1 MIATRREAGA
11 RQDFI
16 AGFAAAFFA
25 VFLGFS
31 GFLFGASPASARGA
45 PDSFADLAERLSP
58 AVVNISTSQ
67 VLDPG
72 AMAIPGVPED
82 SPLNEFFDEFLE
94 QQQDARPQRVQS
106 LGSGFLIDPKGIVVT
121 NNHVIDGADKI
132 EVTFTDGT
140 TLPATVKGVDPKTD
154 LAVLEIKTDK
164 ELPHV
169 DLGDSE
175 RLRVGDWVVAIG
187 NPFGLGGTVTAG
199 IVSALNRDIHAG
211 NYDDFIQ
218 TDAAINRG
226 NSGGPLFDMEGR
238 VIGVNSA
245 IISPSG
251 ASVGIGFAVPTSTV
265 RPVVEQILKYGEP
278 RRGWIGVRIQSVT
291 PEIAESLGLGV
302 ARGALV
308 AGVSPG
314 GPAAAAGI
322 ETGDIVLAFDGR
334 TISAMRDL
342 PRVVAEAAIGSTAGI
357 QLFRDGETLTRK
369 IEVAR
374 LADEE
379 EKVVPVVLEET
390 PQPKATVVLGL
401 SLSGLDE
408 DLRRR
413 FGVMGETKGVLVTDV
428 DPLSAAVEKGVRPG
442 DVIVEVAQHAV
453 ETPEDVERIVQSE
466 EKDGRRSILL
476 RISADGDI
484 RFIALRLGGE

>member
-1 MIATRREAGA
+1 
-11 RQDFI
+11 
-16 AGFAAAFFA
+16 
-25 VFLGFS
+25 
-31 GFLFGASPASARGA
+31 
-45 PDSFADLAERLSP
+45 
-58 AVVNISTSQ
+58 
-67 VLDPG
+67 
-72 AMAIPGVPED
+72 
-82 SPLNEFFDEFLE
+82 
-94 QQQDARPQRVQS
+94 
-106 LGSGFLIDPKGIVVT
+106 
-121 NNHVIDGADKI
+121 
-132 EVTFTDGT
+132 
-140 TLPATVKGVDPKTD
+140 
-154 LAVLEIKTDK
+154 
-164 ELPHV
+164 
-169 DLGDSE
+169 
-175 RLRVGDWVVAIG
+175 
-187 NPFGLGGTVTAG
+187 
-199 IVSALNRDIHAG
+199 
-211 NYDDFIQ
+211 
-218 TDAAINRG
+218 
-226 NSGGPLFDMEGR
+226 
-238 VIGVNSA
+238 
-245 IISPSG
+245 
-251 ASVGIGFAVPTSTV
+251 
-265 RPVVEQILKYGEP
+265 LKYGEP

-291 PEIAESLGLGV
+291 PEIAESLDLGV

-379 EKVVPVVLEET
+379 AKVVPVELEET

-401 SLSGLDE
+401 SLSELDE

-413 FGVMGETKGVLVTDV
+413 FGVTGETKGVLVTDI

-453 ETPEDVERIVQSE
+453 ETPDDVERIVQSE

>member
-1 MIATRREAGA
+1 
-11 RQDFI
+11 
-16 AGFAAAFFA
+16 
-25 VFLGFS
+25 
-31 GFLFGASPASARGA
+31 
-45 PDSFADLAERLSP
+45 
-58 AVVNISTSQ
+58 
-67 VLDPG
+67 
-72 AMAIPGVPED
+72 
-82 SPLNEFFDEFLE
+82 
-94 QQQDARPQRVQS
+94 
-106 LGSGFLIDPKGIVVT
+106 
-121 NNHVIDGADKI
+121 
-132 EVTFTDGT
+132 
-140 TLPATVKGVDPKTD
+140 
-154 LAVLEIKTDK
+154 
-164 ELPHV
+164 
-169 DLGDSE
+169 
-175 RLRVGDWVVAIG
+175 
-187 NPFGLGGTVTAG
+187 PFGLGGTVTAG

-390 PQPKATVVLGL
+390 PQPKTTVVLGL

-413 FGVMGETKGVLVTDV
+413 FGVTGETKGVLVTDV

>member
-1 MIATRREAGA
+1 MIATRREART

-16 AGFAAAFFA
+16 AGFAAALFA

-31 GFLFGASPASARGA
+31 SFLFGASPASARGA

-154 LAVLEIKTDK
+154 LAVLEIRTDK
-164 ELPHV
+164 ELPYV

-175 RLRVGDWVVAIG
+175 RIRVGDWVVAIG

-238 VIGVNSA
+238 VVGVNSA

-251 ASVGIGFAVPTSTV
+251 SSVGIGFAVPASTV
-265 RPVVEQILKYGEP
+265 RPVVEQILKYGEA

-291 PEIAESLGLGV
+291 PEIAESPGLGV

-322 ETGDIVLAFDGR
+322 E
-334 TISAMRDL
+334 
-342 PRVVAEAAIGSTAGI
+342 
-357 QLFRDGETLTRK
+357 
-369 IEVAR
+369 
-374 LADEE
+374 
-379 EKVVPVVLEET
+379 
-390 PQPKATVVLGL
+390 
-401 SLSGLDE
+401 
-408 DLRRR
+408 
-413 FGVMGETKGVLVTDV
+413 
-428 DPLSAAVEKGVRPG
+428 
-442 DVIVEVAQHAV
+442 
-453 ETPEDVERIVQSE
+453 
-466 EKDGRRSILL
+466 
-476 RISADGDI
+476 
-484 RFIALRLGGE
+484 

>member
-1 MIATRREAGA
+1 MALTGGEAKMRRYLLPALAGA
-11 RQDFI
+11 LLSVLFLV
-16 AGFAAAFFA
+16 FEAA
-25 VFLGFS
+25 
-31 GFLFGASPASARGA
+31 PAAARGA

-72 AMAIPGVPED
+72 DMAIPGVPED

-94 QQQDARPQRVQS
+94 QQQGARPQRVQS
-106 LGSGFLIDPKGIVVT
+106 LGSGFLVDPKGIVIT

-132 EVTFTDGT
+132 EVTFIDGT
-140 TLPATVKGVDPKTD
+140 TLPATVRGTDPKTD
-154 LAVLEIKTDK
+154 LAVLEIKSDK
-164 ELPHV
+164 ALPYV
-169 DLGDSE
+169 ELGDSNG
-175 RLRVGDWVVAIG
+175 LRVGDWVLAIG
-187 NPFGLGGTVTAG
+187 NPFGLGGSVTAG

-226 NSGGPLFDMEGR
+226 NSGGPLFDLDGR
-238 VIGVNSA
+238 VVGVNSA

-265 RPVVEQILKYGEP
+265 KPIVEQILKYGET

-308 AGVSPG
+308 AGISPD
-314 GPAAAAGI
+314 GPASAAGI
-322 ETGDIVLAFDGR
+322 EIGDIVLAFDGR

-342 PRVVAEAAIGSTAGI
+342 PRVVAEAVIGSTVDI

-374 LADEE
+374 LVDEE
-379 EKVVPVVLEET
+379 EEAAVAAPEKSPGD
-390 PQPKATVVLGL
+390 KATVVLGL
-401 SLSGLDE
+401 SLSALDA

-413 FGVMGETKGVLVTDV
+413 FAVQEGTTGVLVTDV
-428 DPLSAAVEKGVRPG
+428 DPLSAAAEKGIRPG
-442 DVIVEVAQHAV
+442 DVLVEVAQREV
-453 ETPEDVERIVQSE
+453 TTPQDVERIVLSE
-466 EKDGRRSILL
+466 EKSGRNSVLL
-476 RISADGDI
+476 RILAGGDT

>member
-1 MIATRREAGA
+1 MALTGGEAKARRY
-11 RQDFI
+11 FI
-16 AGFAAAFFA
+16 SAFAALLA
-25 VFLGFS
+25 VLIVAPGV
-31 GFLFGASPASARGA
+31 SPAVARGA

-72 AMAIPGVPED
+72 NMAIPGVPED
-82 SPLNEFFDEFLE
+82 SPLNDFFDEFME
-94 QQQDARPQRVQS
+94 QQQGQARPQRVQS

-121 NNHVIDGADKI
+121 NNHVIEGADKI
-132 EVTFTDGT
+132 EVTFIDGT
-140 TLPATVKGVDPKTD
+140 TLPATVKGADPKTD
-154 LAVLEIKTDK
+154 LAVLEIKSDK
-164 ELPHV
+164 TLPYV
-169 DLGDSE
+169 ELGDSDHI
-175 RLRVGDWVVAIG
+175 RVGDWVIAIG
-187 NPFGLGGTVTAG
+187 NPFGLGGSVTAG

-226 NSGGPLFDMEGR
+226 NSGGPLFDMDGR

-265 RPVVEQILKYGEP
+265 KPVVDQIMKYGET

-291 PEIAESLGLGV
+291 PEIADSLGLGV

-308 AGVSPG
+308 AGVSPD

-342 PRVVAEAAIGSTAGI
+342 PRVVAEATIGSTVDI

-374 LADEE
+374 LVDEE
-379 EKVVPVVLEET
+379 EATET
-390 PQPKATVVLGL
+390 GTTDEAPQTKATVVLGL
-401 SLSGLDE
+401 SLAALNE

-413 FGVMGETKGVLVTDV
+413 FGVTEETEGVLVTDV
-428 DPLSAAVEKGVRPG
+428 DPLSAAAEKGLRPG
-442 DVIVEVAQHAV
+442 DVVVEVAQRPVA
-453 ETPEDVERIVQSE
+453 TPEDVERIVLAE
-466 EKDGRRSILL
+466 EQGGRNSVLL
-476 RISADGDI
+476 RISSGGDI
-484 RFIALRLGGE
+484 RFIALRLGGQ

>member
-1 MIATRREAGA
+1 MMVTRGEAKTRRN
-11 RQDFI
+11 FI

-25 VFLGFS
+25 ALLS
-31 GFLFGASPASARGA
+31 FGASPSFARGA

-72 AMAIPGVPED
+72 DMAIPGVPED
-82 SPLNEFFDEFLE
+82 SPLNDFFDEFLE
-94 QQQDARPQRVQS
+94 QQQERPQRVQS
-106 LGSGFLIDPKGIVVT
+106 LGSGFVIDPKGIVVT
-121 NNHVIDGADKI
+121 NNHVIEGADKI
-132 EVTFTDGT
+132 EVTFIDGT
-140 TLPATVKGVDPKTD
+140 TLPATIKGADPKTD
-154 LAVLEIKTDK
+154 LAVLEIKSGK
-164 ELPHV
+164 ELPYV
-169 DLGDSE
+169 ELGDSD
-175 RLRVGDWVVAIG
+175 RIRVGDWVVAIG

-238 VIGVNSA
+238 VVGVNSA

-251 ASVGIGFAVPTSTV
+251 ASVGIGFAVPASTV
-265 RPVVEQILKYGEP
+265 KPVVEQILKYGET

-308 AGVSPG
+308 AGVSPD

-342 PRVVAEAAIGSTAGI
+342 PRVVAEAAIGSTVNI

-379 EKVVPVVLEET
+379 EEAAPET
-390 PQPKATVVLGL
+390 PDEAPQAKTTVVLGL
-401 SLSGLDE
+401 SLANLND

-413 FGVMGETKGVLVTDV
+413 FGVTEETEGVLITDV
-428 DPLSAAVEKGVRPG
+428 DPLSAAAEKGVRPG
-442 DVIVEVAQHAV
+442 EVIVEVAQRPV
-453 ETPEDVERIVQSE
+453 GSPEDVERIVQSE
-466 EKDGRRSILL
+466 EKGGRNSVLL
-476 RISADGDI
+476 RLSAGGDI
-484 RFIALRLGGE
+484 RFVALRLGGE

>member
-1 MIATRREAGA
+1 MMLTGGEAKTRQE
-11 RQDFI
+11 FTSL
-16 AGFAAAFFA
+16 FAAALLLGMTA
-25 VFLGFS
+25 FLTAFS
-31 GFLFGASPASARGA
+31 LSSPAFARGA

-72 AMAIPGVPED
+72 DMAIPGVPED

-94 QQQDARPQRVQS
+94 QQQGARPQRVQS
-106 LGSGFLIDPKGIVVT
+106 LGSGFLIDPKGIVIT

-132 EVTFTDGT
+132 EVTFIDGT
-140 TLPATVKGVDPKTD
+140 TLPATIKGADPKTD
-154 LAVLEIKTDK
+154 LAVLEIKSDK
-164 ELPHV
+164 ELPYV
-169 DLGDSE
+169 ELGDSE
-175 RLRVGDWVVAIG
+175 RIRVGDWVIAIG
-187 NPFGLGGTVTAG
+187 NPFGLGGSVTAG

-238 VIGVNSA
+238 VVGVNSA

-265 RPVVEQILKYGEP
+265 KPIVEQILKYGET

-308 AGVSPG
+308 AGVSPD

-322 ETGDIVLAFDGR
+322 ETGDIVLAFDGQ

-342 PRVVAEAAIGSTAGI
+342 PRVVAEATIGSTVDI
-357 QLFRDGETLTRK
+357 QLFRGGETLTRK
-369 IEVAR
+369 IEIER
-374 LADEE
+374 LVDEE
-379 EKVVPVVLEET
+379 EEVASAET
-390 PQPKATVVLGL
+390 DQAPGAKATVVLGL
-401 SLSGLDE
+401 SLAELDS

-413 FGVMGETKGVLVTDV
+413 FGVAEDTQGVLVTDV
-428 DPLSAAVEKGVRPG
+428 DPLSAAAEKGLRPG
-442 DVIVEVAQHAV
+442 DVVAEVAQRAV
-453 ETPEDVERIVQSE
+453 VTPADVERIVLAE
-466 EKDGRRSILL
+466 EKGGRSSVLL
-476 RISADGDI
+476 RLVTGGET